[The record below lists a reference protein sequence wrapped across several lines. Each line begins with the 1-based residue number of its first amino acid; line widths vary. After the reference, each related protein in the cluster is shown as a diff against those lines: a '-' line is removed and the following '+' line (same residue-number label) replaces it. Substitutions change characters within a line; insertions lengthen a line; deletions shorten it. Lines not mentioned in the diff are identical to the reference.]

1 MKKFGSFLLS
11 FALVLGIISPSASA
25 ATNFSDVNKS
35 TSFYSEI
42 QFLVDAEIISGYYD
56 GTFKPQKNVTRGE
69 AAIMI
74 GRMMELDGTKRATK
88 FKDVP
93 ASHSGSGYIASAVS
107 EKVISGYPDGTFRP
121 NQQISRGDMAII
133 LANAFDLNFRP
144 HYTFSD
150 VTSRMK
156 AYGPVL
162 ALAAESITT
171 GYANGTFK
179 PNDNVTRG
187 QFSAFLARGLS
198 PVYKQKAAL
207 AGGYA
212 QNMTKQYTYA
222 EADGDVVHTYK
233 YIDGTINGMPLGFM
247 WEAERMKDG
256 ATVQYMQFE
265 NRDSLASGLPYS
277 DISIDLKY
285 PATLHK
291 SWKSYGNSNDYETIT
306 KVNTTVTTPYKTF
319 TNAIE
324 VKGSS
329 GYKSY
334 YVPNV
339 GQVKTIDPSGKTVSQ
354 LKSIK

>member
-1 MKKFGSFLLS
+1 MKKITMLLLS
-11 FALVLGIISPSASA
+11 VALVLGIITPAASA
-25 ATNFSDVNKS
+25 ATDFTDVNKS

-42 QFLVDAEIISGYYD
+42 QFLVDNEIISGYYD
-56 GTFKPQKNVTRGE
+56 GSFKPQKNVTRGE

-93 ASHSGSGYIASAVS
+93 KSHSGSGYIASAVS
-107 EKVISGYPDGTFRP
+107 EGVISGYPDGTFRP

-133 LANAFDLNFRP
+133 LARAFDLNFQP
-144 HYTFSD
+144 HYKFSD
-150 VTSRMK
+150 VTPGMK
-156 AYGPVL
+156 AYHPVL
-162 ALAAESITT
+162 GLAAESITT

-179 PNDNVTRG
+179 PHDAITRG

-207 AGGYA
+207 PGGYA
-212 QNMTKQYTYA
+212 LNMTKQYTYA
-222 EADGDVVHTYK
+222 EEGGDVVHTYK
-233 YIDGTINGMPLGFM
+233 YVSGTMNGMPLGFM
-247 WEAERMKDG
+247 WEAKRTKDG
-256 ATVQYMQFE
+256 SIVHYMQFE
-265 NRDSLASGLPYS
+265 NRSSLATGFPYS
-277 DISIDLKY
+277 DITIDLQY
-285 PATLHK
+285 PAILNKT
-291 SWKSYGNSNDYETIT
+291 WQSYQNVNEKIT

-319 TNAIE
+319 TNGIE
-324 VKGSS
+324 VTSS
-329 GYKSY
+329 NGYKSY